1 MNHWT
6 YEYTPAA
13 ERRVVSDMP
22 SYECFVTRFKG
33 DDPVAFLAE
42 VNRMRDW
49 IESHFDAYSRGIPR
63 WDFKV
68 DASTRH
74 LPVPTGI
81 GKPVEKLVSQATF
94 VATWYF
100 RNPDDSLLFKSERLD
115 E

>member
-1 MNHWT
+1 MRNWT

-22 SYECFVTRFKG
+22 SYECLVTKFQG
-33 DDPVAFLAE
+33 GDPVEFLAE
-42 VNRMRDW
+42 VNRARDW
-49 IESHFDAYSRGIPR
+49 VEHHFDAYSRGIPR

-68 DASTRH
+68 DVSTRH

-81 GKPVEKLVSQATF
+81 GKPVTGLVSSTTF

-100 RNPDDSLLFKSERLD
+100 RHAEDSRLFRTRLLD

>member
-1 MNHWT
+1 MSHWI

-22 SYECFVTRFKG
+22 SYECFVAKFQGG
-33 DDPVAFLAE
+33 DSVEFLAE
-42 VNRMRDW
+42 VNRARDW
-49 IESHFDAYSRGIPR
+49 VENNFDAYSRGIPR

-68 DASTRH
+68 DVSTRH

-81 GKPVEKLVSQATF
+81 GKPVTGLVSNTTY

-100 RNPDDSLLFKSERLD
+100 KHADDSRLFKAALLD
-115 E
+115 K